1 MPLHQSCMDVI
12 RLGCVQLVSCHNMST
27 KTPGNRDGKEKKGK
41 KHLPANSSDV
51 CGYFLFFV
59 IEGGRAQNSLVASRC
74 FTCVCNMPDN
84 VRFGLVIE
92 RKHRFGLTFMKLKHF
107 LLTKKPPKKTCLM

>member
-1 MPLHQSCMDVI
+1 MLSGLAVAWLGFNLCPVTTCQPKHQGI
-12 RLGCVQLVSCHNMST
+12 ET
-27 KTPGNRDGKEKKGK
+27 GKKRKK
-41 KHLPANSSDV
+41 KHLPANSLDV

-92 RKHRFGLTFMKLKHF
+92 CKHRFGLTFM
-107 LLTKKPPKKTCLM
+107 